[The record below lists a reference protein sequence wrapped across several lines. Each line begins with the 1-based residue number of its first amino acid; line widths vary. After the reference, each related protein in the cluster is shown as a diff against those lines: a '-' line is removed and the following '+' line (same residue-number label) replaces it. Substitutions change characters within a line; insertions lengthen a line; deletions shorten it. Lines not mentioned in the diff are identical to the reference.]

1 MKSIGRI
8 HLASRLSG
16 IKGLAW
22 GVVWGLA
29 LGLWSFFSVPAN
41 GAMPIPAPEKL
52 VPEDTVVLV
61 TAPDFGKLRDV
72 YRRLPQ
78 SQLWNDPA
86 MKPFKDKFLAKWKEE
101 FVKPLERELDVRFD
115 DYTSLPQGQ
124 VTFAMTQNGWEGKND
139 QSPGILLL
147 LDAKD
152 KSGQLKTNLA

>member
-101 FVKPLERELDVRFD
+101 VVRPLERELDAR
-115 DYTSLPQGQ
+115 LE
-124 VTFAMTQNGWEGKND
+124 A
-139 QSPGILLL
+139 
-147 LDAKD
+147 
-152 KSGQLKTNLA
+152 